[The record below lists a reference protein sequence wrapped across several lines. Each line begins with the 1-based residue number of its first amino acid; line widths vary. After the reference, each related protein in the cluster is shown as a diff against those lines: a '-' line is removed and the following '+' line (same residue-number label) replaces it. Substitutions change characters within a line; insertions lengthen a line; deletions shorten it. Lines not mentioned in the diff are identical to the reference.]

1 MSRLTSAQVIQLGH
15 YLDEDFD
22 PATLTVA
29 QLLGVFGYHNVNYP
43 SQYTKPKL
51 VQVYEDQIRPRA
63 SKLKRDKLKQQNSVA
78 SNEGIVDGLTGEPL
92 GGRAEP
98 RRSSRRLSRAPPE
111 DADLDSPL
119 RPEPK
124 RRRSSAQPNLGGPS
138 RKSGMKA
145 PEPVVVVEESEP
157 EEEELPARKVVR
169 RKKTGEDAAVGARRP
184 SSPESGWED
193 HNIFQSGAESSSPV
207 RPSPVKTKPRKSS
220 LAPRSN
226 RKSTSVPPQ
235 FSPPSPERAK
245 RESNE
250 KHHLPLSPVQ
260 KRFAPEL
267 PESIL
272 EENTLISPLKSRRGG
287 RTSSA
292 FQGPLVEEDAELDI
306 EEDEADPASREPS
319 AVEADLQTEEL
330 VDSEDLQQLNEDAR
344 SSLPPPS
351 ADEAF
356 AVEVSR
362 RIAKGDS
369 TVLHLPAGALPVKPL
384 STIMRVLILMAMVL
398 GTGFTRSYRTDSASI
413 GYCDAGRDTSASLQ
427 GYQARQIA
435 IEACNTDNA
444 THILVPDRKLGKV
457 VEEPC
462 PAPSLTPGL
471 GSIECTPCP
480 DHATCAGHTLVCDA
494 GYILRSHPLLSLV
507 PPVKSRADLELTTS
521 SPPTDVFWA
530 AFHHTV
536 DGLPGFGSV
545 AFAPRCIRDPQRDL
559 HIGALGR
566 SIQKQLAAERGQRLC
581 SGPQPPKYSDTE
593 GGEAR
598 EWGLSTDALKAANAP
613 KSTQLQLSY
622 DGVFEEAVQ
631 QIVQWSEVIVGEDKH
646 GKRYLAHSTPQL
658 DMACALKLKSKNLA
672 YQSRGY
678 ILTLLALISTFYWSK
693 NKLST
698 SKADNRRVAELV
710 QVALDSLRNQ
720 ELAHHTDPVIA
731 PHPYLSSVQLRDLI
745 LQNEHAVS
753 ARRKLW
759 DRVEKIV
766 EENANV
772 RANLQETN
780 AGDELRVWR
789 WVGTSTGTPRGVA
802 RRQLLFKGINSEEA
816 YNEDGE
822 MDEH

>member
-22 PATLTVA
+22 PAALTVA

-51 VQVYEDQIRPRA
+51 IQVYEDQIRPRA
-63 SKLKRDKLKQQNSVA
+63 SKLRREKLKQQNSVA

-98 RRSSRRLSRAPPE
+98 RRSSRRPSRAPPE
-111 DADLDSPL
+111 DADNDSPL

-124 RRRSSAQPNLGGPS
+124 RRRSSAEPTLGRPS
-138 RKSGMKA
+138 RKSTMKA
-145 PEPVVVVEESEP
+145 PAPVVVVEESEP

-169 RKKTGEDAAVGARRP
+169 RKKTGEDAAVRARRP
-184 SSPESGWED
+184 SSPDSGWED

-207 RPSPVKTKPRKSS
+207 RPSPAKPKPRKSS
-220 LAPRSN
+220 LAPRTG

-245 RESNE
+245 REANEDSN
-250 KHHLPLSPVQ
+250 LPLSPIQ
-260 KRFAPEL
+260 RRFAPKL

-272 EENTLISPLKSRRGG
+272 EENTLISPPKSRRSG
-287 RTSSA
+287 RISIP
-292 FQGPLVEEDAELDI
+292 FQGPLVEEEV
-306 EEDEADPASREPS
+306 EVEDDEVDFVSREPS
-319 AVEADLQTEEL
+319 AVVDDPQDEEVVDNEEL
-330 VDSEDLQQLNEDAR
+330 EQLSEDAR
-344 SSLPPPS
+344 SSLPPPT
-351 ADEAF
+351 AEEAF

-369 TVLHLPAGALPVKPL
+369 TVIHLPAGALPVKPL
-384 STIMRVLILMAMVL
+384 STIMRVLILLSVL
-398 GTGFTRSYRTDSASI
+398 LGATFTTSYKSESASI

-427 GYQARQIA
+427 GFRARQIA
-435 IEACNTDNA
+435 IEACNMDNA
-444 THILVPDRKLGKV
+444 THILVPDRKVGKMV
-457 VEEPC
+457 QLPC
-462 PAPSLTPGL
+462 PAPNLTPGL

-480 DHATCAGHTLVCDA
+480 KYATCAEHTVVCDA

-507 PPVKSRADLELTTS
+507 PPVKSRTDFELNAS
-521 SPPTDVFWA
+521 SPPTDVFWK
-530 AFHHTV
+530 AFNYAV
-536 DGLPGFGSV
+536 DGLPGLGSV

-566 SIQKQLAAERGQRLC
+566 SIEKQLAAERGNRLC
-581 SGPQPPKYSDTE
+581 SGPQPSKYPDAE

-631 QIVQWSEVIVGEDKH
+631 QIVQWSEVRVGEDQQ
-646 GKRYLAHSTPQL
+646 GKRYLAHSTPRL
-658 DMACALKLKSKNLA
+658 DMACAVKLKSKNAL

-678 ILTLLALISTFYWSK
+678 IMTLLSIISAIYYLK

-698 SKADNRRVAELV
+698 SKADNARVAELV

-720 ELAHHTDPVIA
+720 ELAHHTDPVSA

-745 LQNEHAVS
+745 LQSEHAVS

-772 RANLQETN
+772 RTNLQETN

-802 RRQLLFKGINSEEA
+802 RRQLLFKGINNAEA
-816 YNEDGE
+816 HEDGE